1 MSSKKLYQK
10 DYTEYPDAYQ
20 LVLPLNLEGLVP
32 KDESV
37 RLLSHVLEEL
47 DYHDLYKAYSQIGRN
62 PAVEP
67 KLMFKIVVYAY
78 SQGVYSSR
86 KIEES
91 CRRDINFLW
100 LLAGAKAPDH
110 STISR
115 FRKMLNSGICES
127 LFSQLAVYLLKTGE
141 VTGKNIFI
149 DGTKI
154 ESRANKYTF
163 VWKKSVGKHEARMHG
178 QLQEKIDEINREY
191 IKELAFHP
199 ETAQTDLTE
208 GVKAL
213 KDLMEQQDIKEVH
226 GRGKR
231 KSQIQRDKEELE
243 KCLERQKR
251 YDIHNKN
258 FKGRNS
264 YSKTDPDAT
273 FMHMKDDHM
282 RNAQLKPG
290 YNIQIGVDSE
300 YIMGVGVFADR
311 SDTGTLIPFMEML
324 GTNLAHKYESITAD
338 AGYENEENYLWMEKE
353 KIIPYIKPMTYE
365 KWKKRSFK
373 KEIGRRENMTYIEEA
388 DCYVCANNRILW
400 NVGQK
405 KRTSATGYE
414 SRQVVYRCEDCT
426 GCPYFGGKCTR
437 SKKYKQLYVSKVFV
451 EKREAS
457 LKNILSLQG
466 RQYRMN
472 RSIQVE
478 GAFGV
483 LKYDYGFRRFLTCGK
498 INVKTEFLLLCMGYN
513 INKLHAKI
521 QNDRLR
527 SHLFELKSA

>member
-1 MSSKKLYQK
+1 MTKQLIYQK
-10 DYTEYPDAYQ
+10 DYTEFHDAYQ

-37 RLLSHVLEEL
+37 RLLSHILEEL
-47 DYHDLYKAYSQIGRN
+47 DYHDLYKAYSQKGRN

-78 SQGVYSSR
+78 SQGIYSSR
-86 KIEES
+86 KIEEA

-110 STISR
+110 CTVSR
-115 FRKMLNSGICES
+115 FRKMLHSGICES
-127 LFSQLAVYLLKTGE
+127 LFSQLALYLLETGE

-163 VWKKSVGKHEARMHG
+163 VSKKSVGKHEARMHG
-178 QLQEKIDEINREY
+178 QLQEKVSEINMAHL
-191 IKELAFHP
+191 KGLAFDP
-199 ETAQTDLTE
+199 GTAQKDLDE
-208 GVKAL
+208 AVKNL
-213 KDLMEQQDIKEVH
+213 KDSMEQQGIPEVH

-231 KSQIQRDKEELE
+231 KSQLQRDKEYLE

-251 YDIHNKN
+251 YDIHKKN

-311 SDTGTLIPFMEML
+311 SDTNTLIPFMERL
-324 GTNLAHKYESITAD
+324 EKNLCHKYESVTAD
-338 AGYENEENYLWMEKE
+338 AGYENEENYLWLEKE
-353 KIIPYIKPMTYE
+353 NIVPYIKPLTYE
-365 KWKKRSFK
+365 RWKKRSYK
-373 KEIGRRENMTYIEEA
+373 KEVGRRENMTYIEEA
-388 DCYVCANNRILW
+388 DCYICASGSILW
-400 NVGQK
+400 NVGKK
-405 KRTSATGYE
+405 KRTSATGYTAVQE
-414 SRQVVYRCEDCT
+414 IYRCEDCS
-426 GCPYFGGKCTR
+426 GCPHFGGKCTR

-451 EKREAS
+451 EKREES

-498 INVKTEFLLLCMGYN
+498 TNVKTEFLLLCMGYN

-521 QNDRLR
+521 QNDRLK
-527 SHLFELKSA
+527 SHLFDLKTA

>member
-1 MSSKKLYQK
+1 MTNNQIHQK
-10 DYTEYPDAYQ
+10 DYTEFHDAYQ

-32 KDESV
+32 NDESV

-47 DYHDLYKAYSQIGRN
+47 DYHDLYKAYSPIGRN

-67 KLMFKIVVYAY
+67 KLMFKILVYAY
-78 SQGVYSSR
+78 SQGIYKSR
-86 KIEES
+86 KIEQS
-91 CRRDINFLW
+91 CKRDINFLW

-110 STISR
+110 TTISR
-115 FRKMLNSGICES
+115 FRKMISSGICEG
-127 LFSQLAVYLLKTGE
+127 LFSQLSVLLLEMGE
-141 VTGKNIFI
+141 VTGKNLFI

-163 VWKKSVGKHEARMHG
+163 VWKKAVGKHEARMHG
-178 QLQEKIDEINREY
+178 QLQKKVDEINREY
-191 IKELAFHP
+191 IKEYVFTP
-199 ETAQTDLTE
+199 EKAQEDLSAA
-208 GVKAL
+208 V
-213 KDLMEQQDIKEVH
+213 KDLKSTMEQQGIREVH

-231 KSQIQRDKEELE
+231 KSRLQRDKEYLE
-243 KCLERQKR
+243 NCLARQER
-251 YDIHNKN
+251 YDIHQKN

-311 SDTGTLIPFMEML
+311 SDTNTLIPFMEML
-324 GTNLAHKYESITAD
+324 EKELCHKYESITAD
-338 AGYENEENYLWMEKE
+338 AGYENEENYLWLEKE
-353 KIIPYIKPMTYE
+353 GIVPYIKPLTYE
-365 KWKKRSFK
+365 KWKKRSYK
-373 KEIGRRENMTYIEEA
+373 KEVGRRENMTYIEEA
-388 DCYVCANNRILW
+388 DCYVCASGRVLW
-400 NVGQK
+400 NVGK
-405 KRTSATGYE
+405 KRRTSATGHVAIQE
-414 SRQVVYRCEDCT
+414 IYRCEDCS
-426 GCPYFGGKCTR
+426 GCPHFGGKCTR

-451 EKREAS
+451 EKREES
-457 LKNILSLQG
+457 LKNILSPQG
-466 RQYRMN
+466 RCYRMN

-483 LKYDYGFRRFLTCGK
+483 LKQDYSFRRFLTCGK
-498 INVKTEFLLLCMGYN
+498 TNVKTEFLLLCMGYN

-521 QNDRLR
+521 QNGRLK
-527 SHLFELKSA
+527 SHLFDLKTA

>member
-1 MSSKKLYQK
+1 MNSNQKYQK
-10 DYTEYPDAYQ
+10 DYTEFHDTYQ

-32 KDESV
+32 NNESV

-47 DYHDLYKAYSQIGRN
+47 DYHDLYKAYSQKGRN

-67 KLMFKIVVYAY
+67 KLMFKIVVYSY
-78 SQGVYSSR
+78 SQGIYSSR
-86 KIEES
+86 KIEEA

-115 FRKMLNSGICES
+115 FRKMLHSGICEG
-127 LFSQLAVYLLKTGE
+127 LFSQLAILLLKTGE
-141 VTGKNIFI
+141 VTGKNLFI

-178 QLQEKIDEINREY
+178 QLLEKVNEINREY
-191 IKELAFHP
+191 LKGFGFHP
-199 ETAQTDLTE
+199 ETAKDDLYAAVE
-208 GVKAL
+208 DL
-213 KDLMEQQDIKEVH
+213 KTTMEQQGIQEVH

-231 KSQIQRDKEELE
+231 KSQLQRDKEYLE
-243 KCLERQKR
+243 AYLKRQEK
-251 YDIHNKN
+251 YDIHKKN

-311 SDTGTLIPFMEML
+311 SDTNTLIPFMEML
-324 GTNLAHKYESITAD
+324 EGNLGHKYESITAD
-338 AGYENEENYLWMEKE
+338 AGYENEENYIWVEKE
-353 KIIPYIKPMTYE
+353 QKIPYIKPLTYE
-365 KWKKRSFK
+365 KWKKRSYK
-373 KEIGRRENMTYIEEA
+373 KEIGRRENMAYIEEG
-388 DCYVCANNRILW
+388 DCYICANGRILW
-400 NVGQK
+400 NVGQR
-405 KRTSATGYE
+405 KRTSATGYV
-414 SRQVVYRCEDCT
+414 SRQDIYRCEDCT
-426 GCPYFGGKCTR
+426 GCPHFWGKCTR

-451 EKREAS
+451 EKREGS
-457 LKNILSLQG
+457 LKNILSPQG
-466 RQYRMN
+466 RKYRMN

-498 INVKTEFLLLCMGYN
+498 ANVKTEFLLLCMGYN
-513 INKLHAKI
+513 LNKLHSKI
-521 QNDRLR
+521 QNERLK
-527 SHLFELKSA
+527 SHLFELKTA